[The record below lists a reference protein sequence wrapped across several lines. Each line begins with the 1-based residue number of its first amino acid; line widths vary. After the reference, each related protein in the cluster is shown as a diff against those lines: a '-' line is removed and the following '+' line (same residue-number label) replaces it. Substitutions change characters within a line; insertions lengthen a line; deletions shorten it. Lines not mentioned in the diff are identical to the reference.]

1 MLGERLSFLFGNMSR
16 LGKKPISIP
25 SGADV
30 AIVNGTVSVKGPLG
44 SLSRS
49 FKSPIAIT
57 MEEGVITLTP
67 KDQSVTTRM
76 LWGTYASHVQ
86 NMIIGV
92 TAGYE
97 KKLLIEGVGYKWE
110 VKGKDLVMALG
121 FSHPVIVPIP
131 EGLTVTSEKNAL
143 TIKGYDK
150 EAVGGFAA
158 RIKALKK
165 VEPYKGKGIRYE
177 GQRVRR
183 KQGKKSAK

>member
-1 MLGERLSFLFGNMSR
+1 MSR

-30 AIVNGTVSVKGPLG
+30 AITNGTVSVKGPLG
-44 SLSRS
+44 SLSRN

-57 MEEGVITLTP
+57 MEEGALILTP
-67 KDQSVTTRM
+67 KDHSVTTRM
-76 LWGTYASHVQ
+76 LWGTYASHLQ
-86 NMIIGV
+86 NMLTGV
-92 TAGYE
+92 TTGYE

-110 VKGKDLVMALG
+110 VKGKDLTLALG
-121 FSHPVIVPIP
+121 FSHHVSIPIP
-131 EGLTVTSEKNAL
+131 DGLTVTSEKNTL
-143 TIKGYDK
+143 TIKGFDK
-150 EAVGGFAA
+150 ESVGEFAA
-158 RIKALKK
+158 RIKSLKK